1 MAITKRTVATKI
13 AAYLHHEATL
23 AELVD
28 WAERA
33 LMDEDFD
40 PADIAVL
47 ANVIAR
53 LGAADV
59 RAFGLTWEDCE
70 TMLATLGFSARV
82 EIVAA

>member
-1 MAITKRTVATKI
+1 MAITKQMVARKI
-13 AAYLHHEATL
+13 ASYLHHETNL

-33 LMDEDFD
+33 FMDADFD
-40 PADIAVL
+40 PADTEVL
-47 ANVIAR
+47 ADVVAR

-59 RAFGLTWEDCE
+59 RAFGLTGDDCE
-70 TMLATLGFSARV
+70 AMLATLGFTARV

>member
-1 MAITKRTVATKI
+1 MAITKDMVAAKI
-13 AAYLHHEATL
+13 ASHLRHETSL

-33 LMDEDFD
+33 FMDADFD
-40 PADIAVL
+40 PADTEVL

-70 TMLATLGFSARV
+70 AILATLGYNARV